1 MVPAVKLS
9 SRLSVSMLN
18 SGFAG
23 MTPFALSRT
32 LMP

>member
-1 MVPAVKLS
+1 VPAVKLN

-18 SGFAG
+18 SEFGG
-23 MTPFALSRT
+23 MTPFALSST